1 MHPKGATVQR
11 ARRFLVELVAGRGER
26 DLPDTFEQVLAAER
40 AEIGE
45 SRARRYE
52 SENGQVNNDPETYVG
67 LALSGGGIRS
77 ATFSL
82 GVLQAMHDLGALRTV
97 DYLSTVS
104 GGGFCGSWWSA
115 WLQRQ
120 TPPPPGQP
128 VRSEERRGGNGGRM
142 GGVRV

>member
-1 MHPKGATVQR
+1 MLPKGETVQR
-11 ARRFLVELVAGRGER
+11 ARQFLVELVTGRGESDR
-26 DLPDTFEQVLAAER
+26 SDTFEQVLIAER
-40 AEIGE
+40 EEIAE
-45 SRARRYE
+45 SRAHRYE
-52 SENGQVNNDPETYVG
+52 SADAQVDDPATYVG

-82 GVLQAMHDLGALRTV
+82 GVLQAMHDLGALRSV

-120 TPPPPGQP
+120 PPPPPGQP